1 MKTVFSLVSFR
12 KHGDKKLAKPKEL
25 NGIKQLDSVTYIP
38 KKCVCPLFIKG
49 NDVYIKH
56 RDYFSPIFVTE
67 EVGAPLEVITNKY
80 LGKEKGKK
88 FVYGDAWGSIVLRNE
103 AWIKLENLIVDIK
116 DNVFPVR
123 LKDNILR
130 QMEAYHEFTNM
141 ITGDIERFIES
152 VIKTACEKVDTML

>member
-1 MKTVFSLVSFR
+1 MWRIETVFSLVSFR
-12 KHGDKKLAKPKEL
+12 KYGDKKLVKPKEL
-25 NGIKQLDSVTYIP
+25 DGIKQLDSVTYIP
-38 KKCVCPLFIKG
+38 KKCVCLLFIKG

-67 EVGAPLEVITNKY
+67 ETGTPLEFITNKY

-88 FVYGDAWGSIVLRNE
+88 FIYGDAWGSIVLRNE
-103 AWIKLENLIVDIK
+103 AWIKLENLVVDIK
-116 DNVFPVR
+116 NNVFPVR

-141 ITGDIERFIES
+141 ITGYMERFVES
-152 VIKTACEKVDTML
+152 VIKTVEKNI